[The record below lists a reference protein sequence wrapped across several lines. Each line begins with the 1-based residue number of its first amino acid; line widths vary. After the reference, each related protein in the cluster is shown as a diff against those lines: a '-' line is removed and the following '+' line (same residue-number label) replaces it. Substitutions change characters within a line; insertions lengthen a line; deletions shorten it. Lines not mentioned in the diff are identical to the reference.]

1 LSSDTSDES
10 NNNAR
15 KNLAIAAMPQNMNAG
30 GNTDIPPRTTPAT
43 IKQLKDE
50 CKSHNLKVS
59 GTKPQLLERLRVF
72 KLGEK
77 DDGGRGD
84 DEPVTKWTGRT
95 AKQLKEECKKHDIPV
110 GGNKVA
116 LLEQLSQF
124 KEMKSQ
130 IARETIPM
138 RDLSEQDLVALQ
150 EMEELKHEIECQK
163 EDLVEYRSHMAR
175 HLSEDVSAANKL
187 ETFKDDKAIVASDYK
202 MKILSCF
209 FRENQKKW
217 FGKRGTL
224 LLGFML
230 TTNLSDKESK
240 AKGLKEVTW

>member
-1 LSSDTSDES
+1 LELRGKIAQMLHDLRVSFALDPLSVPPLGNGESQDGANTFSSGILLSPSSASPTTTTTRETPAIASLPPHAPASDSGSSNDSSVLSSDSGDGS

-15 KNLAIAAMPQNMNAG
+15 KNSAIAAMQQNMNAG

-43 IKQLKDE
+43 IKQLKEE

-84 DEPVTKWTGRT
+84 DEPVTKWTGMT

-150 EMEELKHEIECQK
+150 
-163 EDLVEYRSHMAR
+163 
-175 HLSEDVSAANKL
+175 
-187 ETFKDDKAIVASDYK
+187 
-202 MKILSCF
+202 
-209 FRENQKKW
+209 
-217 FGKRGTL
+217 
-224 LLGFML
+224 
-230 TTNLSDKESK
+230 
-240 AKGLKEVTW
+240 